1 MRLQLRIAVTILG
14 LVLVGLGIIGLILPL
29 LPGLALIMI
38 GLYLLS
44 FYSPWAK
51 RSFERL
57 GRKYPKV
64 KRMHDTVEQKIK
76 KFIGMNTDTHN
87 KC

>member
-14 LVLVGLGIIGLILPL
+14 LILVGLGVIGLLLPL
-29 LPGLALIMI
+29 LPGLLLIMF

-44 FYSPWAK
+44 FYSPWAR

-57 GRKYPKV
+57 GQKYPKA
-64 KRMHDTVEQKIK
+64 KRIHDIVEQKIR
-76 KFIGMNTDTHN
+76 KFIGINTNTHN